1 MSKTAAALI
10 IGDEILTGKVQER
23 NLAYLAQELFALG
36 IALRRAVICPD
47 EVEIIAEDVN
57 RLRRTHDMVFT
68 SGGVG
73 PTHDDVTIPAVARA
87 FGRKVVRSS
96 EIEELIREYYRS
108 RLTEAHLRMA
118 DIPEGGRLVSNPEM
132 RLPTVAIENV
142 YIFPG
147 IPELFRMKFP
157 VLREMLGGDAAIS
170 SRAVYLRS
178 EEGQIAA
185 PLSEVVERHPGVK
198 IGSYPRWGDTEYR
211 VKVTFDGTDS
221 EAIES
226 ALQAFLRQM
235 PADEVVKVDE

>member
-1 MSKTAAALI
+1 MSKTAAAVI
-10 IGDEILTGKVQER
+10 IGDEILAGKIQER

-57 RLRRTHDMVFT
+57 RLRKSYDMVFT

-73 PTHDDVTIPAVARA
+73 PTHDDVTILAVAKA
-87 FGRKVVRSS
+87 FGRKVVRSP
-96 EIEELIREYYRS
+96 EIEDLIREYYRC
-108 RLTEAHLRMA
+108 RLTQAHLRMA
-118 DIPEGGRLVSNPEM
+118 DMPEGGRLVSNPEM

-157 VLREMLGGDAAIS
+157 VLRGMLGGDTAIS

-178 EEGQIAA
+178 EEGLIAA

-198 IGSYPRWGDTEYR
+198 IGSYPRWGETEYR
-211 VKVTFDGTDS
+211 VKVTFDGTDP

-226 ALQAFLRQM
+226 ALQALLRRL
-235 PADEVVKVDE
+235 PADEVVEVDD